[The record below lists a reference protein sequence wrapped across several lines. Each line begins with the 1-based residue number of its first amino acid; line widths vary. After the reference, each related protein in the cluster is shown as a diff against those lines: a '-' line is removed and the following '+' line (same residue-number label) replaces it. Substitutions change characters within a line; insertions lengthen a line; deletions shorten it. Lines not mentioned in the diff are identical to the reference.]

1 MSDRRETAGRPTPAA
16 VRAECEEFLYHTA
29 ELLDD
34 RRLTDWHDLVT
45 EDITYRV
52 PVRTTR
58 ERSNESE
65 FSDTAYLMKEDW
77 GTLKVRT
84 ERMENDFAWS
94 EDPPSR
100 TRRQVT
106 NVRVTDVGDD
116 EVELKNNLVIVRSRK
131 EETDPE
137 FLTMERHDTLRRVA
151 DGYVPPSGGDPG
163 FKLATRCVLLDHTV
177 IPTNS
182 LSIIL

>member
-1 MSDRRETAGRPTPAA
+1 MSETAEERSERGPRT

-45 EDITYRV
+45 EDIAYRV
-52 PVRTTR
+52 PIRTTR
-58 ERSNESE
+58 ERSNRGE
-65 FSDTAYLMKEDW
+65 FSDTAYHMKEDW

-94 EDPPSR
+94 EDPPTR
-100 TRRQVT
+100 TRRQVS
-106 NVRVTDVGDD
+106 NVRITDVDGD
-116 EVELKNNLVIVRSRK
+116 EISLKNNLVIVRSRK
-131 EETDPE
+131 EETDAE
-137 FLTMERHDTLRRVA
+137 FLAMERRDTLRRTEG
-151 DGYVPPSGGDPG
+151 GYVPRSGQEPG
-163 FKLATRCVLLDHTV
+163 LKLARRRVLLDHTV
-177 IPTNS
+177 LPTDS

>member
-1 MSDRRETAGRPTPAA
+1 MSDEGGGRPGTL
-16 VRAECEEFLYHTA
+16 RAECEEFLFYEA

-34 RRLTDWHDLVT
+34 RRLREWHTFVT

-58 ERSNESE
+58 ERSNPRE
-65 FSDTAYLMKEDW
+65 FSEAAYHLKEDW

-84 ERMENDFAWS
+84 ERMESEFAWS

-106 NVRVTDVGDD
+106 NVRITDRAND
-116 EVELKNNLVIVRSRK
+116 EIQLKNNLVIVRSRK
-131 EETDPE
+131 DETTPDI
-137 FLTMERHDTLRRVA
+137 LSMERHDTLRRV
-151 DGYVPPSGGDPG
+151 DGGFVSDSGTAPG
-163 FKLATRCVLLDHTV
+163 LKLARRTALLDHTV
-177 IPTNS
+177 VPTDS